1 MDKENTFNYD
11 MANLADQIS
20 VIGFCEHVYD
30 HCCKSAAV
38 SKKEDAVFY
47 MTIADMIK
55 EYRRNFMKKH
65 FPNVK
70 DEDWCLLKSI
80 EQVRQRV
87 YESAHTSYEDLKGVN
102 DIWSEVTEHIFGV
115 DMSGCVACEEDRKN
129 DDGETDERI
138 SEEEA
143 RKRWPD
149 MMREADKMFK
159 EGSH

>member
-1 MDKENTFNYD
+1 MSEEDTFNYD
-11 MANLADQIS
+11 TANLADQIS

-70 DEDWCLLKSI
+70 DEDWCLLKAI
-80 EQVRQRV
+80 EQVKQRV
-87 YESAHTSYEDLKGVN
+87 YESSNTSYEDLKGVN

-115 DMSGCVACEEDRKN
+115 DMSGCSACAN
-129 DDGETDERI
+129 DKKTPQE
-138 SEEEA
+138 
-143 RKRWPD
+143 
-149 MMREADKMFK
+149 
-159 EGSH
+159 

>member
-1 MDKENTFNYD
+1 MDKKGNFNFD
-11 MANLADQIS
+11 TANLADQIS
-20 VIGFCEHVYD
+20 VMGFCEHVYD

-65 FPNVK
+65 FPDVK

-87 YESAHTSYEDLKGVN
+87 YESAHTSYDDLKGVN

-115 DMSGCVACEEDRKN
+115 DMSGCSACKEDKKTPQ
-129 DDGETDERI
+129 E
-138 SEEEA
+138 
-143 RKRWPD
+143 
-149 MMREADKMFK
+149 
-159 EGSH
+159 

>member
-1 MDKENTFNYD
+1 MDKKGDFNFD
-11 MANLADQIS
+11 TANLADQIS

-65 FPNVK
+65 FPDVK

-87 YESAHTSYEDLKGVN
+87 YESAHTSYDDLKGVN

-115 DMSGCVACEEDRKN
+115 DMSGCVACKENREEDGR
-129 DDGETDERI
+129 EI
-138 SEEEA
+138 SEEEI
-143 RKRWPD
+143 KEKWPWLIE
-149 MMREADKMFK
+149 EAKQN
-159 EGSH
+159 EA

>member
-1 MDKENTFNYD
+1 MGNKKDFNYD
-11 MANLADQIS
+11 TANLADQIS
-20 VIGFCEHVYD
+20 VVGFCEHAYD

-47 MTIADMIK
+47 MTIADMVK

-80 EQVRQRV
+80 EQVKQRV
-87 YESAHTSYEDLKGVN
+87 YESAHTSYDDLKGVN

-115 DMSGCVACEEDRKN
+115 DMSGCTACKEDRK
-129 DDGETDERI
+129 
-138 SEEEA
+138 
-143 RKRWPD
+143 
-149 MMREADKMFK
+149 
-159 EGSH
+159 GSHEDSLE